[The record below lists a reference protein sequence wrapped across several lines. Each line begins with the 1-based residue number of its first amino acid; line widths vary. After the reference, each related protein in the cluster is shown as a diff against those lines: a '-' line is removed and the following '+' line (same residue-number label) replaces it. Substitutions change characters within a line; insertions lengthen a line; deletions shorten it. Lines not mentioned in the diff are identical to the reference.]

1 MMSRMAVGLGM
12 TSEEWK
18 DLRAQ
23 VDDSF
28 WVMRV
33 IGIFCIFIQD
43 QVVEFRNDEGILH
56 CRMITMVFPVAHT
69 SGILHLL
76 LPMSRH

>member
-1 MMSRMAVGLGM
+1 MAAGLGM

-18 DLRAQ
+18 ELRSK

-33 IGIFCIFIQD
+33 IGNMFFIPRWVDLSMWNGQD
-43 QVVEFRNDEGILH
+43 TLH
-56 CRMITMVFPVAHT
+56 CRTMTTVSHVVRT
-69 SGILHLL
+69 SIVPFYSLHF
-76 LPMSRH
+76 